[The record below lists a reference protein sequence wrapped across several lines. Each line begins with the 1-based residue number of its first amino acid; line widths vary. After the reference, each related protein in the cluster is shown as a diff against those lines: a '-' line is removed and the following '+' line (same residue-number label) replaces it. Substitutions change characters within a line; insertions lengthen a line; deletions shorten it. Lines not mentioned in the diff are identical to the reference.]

1 MHFVASHQNLTE
13 LCAVQLKEQPDPRE
27 QATLHDS
34 LQLERGESSKLRQ
47 GTGGAAGQAE
57 GGNCRG
63 RAGKAQQSLE
73 ELLTSKQS
81 MVARREVFPHH
92 LRLAGG
98 EHNKYKYL
106 HCSQVFLLPFSPVA
120 AQGQLTPVLTYSQ
133 QGKQLSLFGSVH
145 NLHTSEARA
154 LQNTP
159 WEAAT
164 WSTSQGPT

>member
-1 MHFVASHQNLTE
+1 MQ
-13 LCAVQLKEQPDPRE
+13 
-27 QATLHDS
+27 
-34 LQLERGESSKLRQ
+34 GESRESSAKP
-47 GTGGAAGQAE
+47 
-57 GGNCRG
+57 G
-63 RAGKAQQSLE
+63 RAPD
-73 ELLTSKQS
+73 KQAKL

-106 HCSQVFLLPFSPVA
+106 HCSQVFLLPISPVA